1 MAGFKRKKLYTMDL
15 ISRRQQLLIALE
27 EVDREIESAA
37 TSALRAESE
46 NEDVLR
52 RYMDGYYVVCSF
64 DRHWWVNSNGELI
77 ELVSADDF
85 DAIKRLEKKG
95 WFKKQTFTI

>member
-1 MAGFKRKKLYTMDL
+1 MDL
-15 ISRRQQLLIALE
+15 ISRRKQLITALE
-27 EVDREIESAA
+27 AVDREIESAA
-37 TSALRAESE
+37 TSALRAEAE

-52 RYMDGYYVVCSF
+52 RYMDGDYVIRSF
-64 DRHWWVNSNGELI
+64 GRHWWVNSNGELI

-95 WFKKQTFTI
+95 WFKKQTFTV